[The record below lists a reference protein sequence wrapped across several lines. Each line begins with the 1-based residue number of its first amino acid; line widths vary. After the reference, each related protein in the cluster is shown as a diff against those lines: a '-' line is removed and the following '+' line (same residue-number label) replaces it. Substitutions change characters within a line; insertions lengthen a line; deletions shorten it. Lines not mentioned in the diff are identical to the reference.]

1 VTDSRVLGRKASAG
15 GLAAPVRRH
24 QLLLQVGQ
32 RVVCLLEKASNVLAQ
47 RFNGCTHLRAQ
58 EYCDVASVRQ

>member
-1 VTDSRVLGRKASAG
+1 MRC
-15 GLAAPVRRH
+15 H

-47 RFNGCTHLRAQ
+47 RFNGRAHLWAQ
-58 EYCDVASVRQ
+58 EHCDVASVGQ